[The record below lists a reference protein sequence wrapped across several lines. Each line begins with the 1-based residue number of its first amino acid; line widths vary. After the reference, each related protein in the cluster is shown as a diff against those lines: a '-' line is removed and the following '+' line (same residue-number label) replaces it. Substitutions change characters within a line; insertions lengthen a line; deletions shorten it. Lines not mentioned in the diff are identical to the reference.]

1 MFDVGS
7 ICSAKSLKV
16 TPSVFF
22 FILMAASAD
31 LGRPHVH
38 AGVAALHDPARNRV
52 PDILEGD

>member
-16 TPSVFF
+16 TPFVF

-38 AGVAALHDPARNRV
+38 AGVAALHDPARNRA